1 MQKSRTQFEK
11 PISGPKRID
20 EGDPSK
26 SPTESQENFAN
37 ENKHYNSCGR
47 SISDADVKH
56 KIDDVTETE
65 SESEIDLTSTE
76 SPKNLVFVNGCI
88 DFSNN
93 NLNKGSK

>member
-1 MQKSRTQFEK
+1 MSA
-11 PISGPKRID
+11 GVKRMD

-26 SPTESQENFAN
+26 SPTEHENFAN
-37 ENKHYNSCGR
+37 ENKHYSACGR

-56 KIDDVTETE
+56 KIEHAAETE

-76 SPKNLVFVNGCI
+76 SPKHLVFVNGCI

-93 NLNKGSK
+93 NLNKSSK